1 MSTQSSVTRTFSV
14 TGMTC
19 GNCEKHVRHA
29 AEHVPGVTSVEV
41 DRPGNRAT
49 VAFDPQA
56 TTAAAIAAA
65 ITDAGYEAR
74 EASSGGASGA
84 W

>member
-1 MSTQSSVTRTFSV
+1 MPTVTTSFSV
-14 TGMTC
+14 SGMTC

-29 AEHVPGVTSVEV
+29 AEHVPGVTSVQV

-49 VAFDPQA
+49 VSFDPQV
-56 TTAAAIAAA
+56 TTPAAIAAA
-65 ITDAGYEAR
+65 ITEAGYEAR
-74 EASSGGASGA
+74 DASSGGASGT